1 MIRSLLGL
9 LPADRRTRITAY
21 GALALLSVLLR
32 AAGAVLLVPLLREL
46 FGDDPAGALP
56 WLGALTAVT
65 ATGWAADTVAARL
78 GYDLGFALLDRVQH
92 DVTDRLTQVRLSW
105 LAGNTATAR
114 GAIASG
120 GPELVGLFAHLLT
133 PLIGAIL
140 LPAAIAIALVPVA
153 WQLALAA
160 ALGVPVLLGALWASG
175 RISRRADAIA
185 AETNSAL
192 TERLIEFAGT
202 QQALRAARR
211 VDPAHSHVGRALAE
225 QHGSTMRLL
234 LFQIPGQ
241 LLFSLAGQVALVL
254 LAGVAAVLTL
264 RGELTAPEAVALI
277 IVVVR
282 YLEPFTTLAELA
294 PAVETVRTTL
304 DRVHAVITAPTTA
317 TGTAVG
323 HGQAPRI
330 EFDNVDFAYDNGH
343 RVLRGLNLTLE
354 AGTTTAIVGPSG
366 SGKST
371 VLALLAGLHTPTRGR
386 VLADDVDTATFDG
399 EARRALSSMIF
410 QHSYLF
416 DGTIRENVLV
426 GDPDADDE
434 RLAQAL
440 ALARV
445 DEITDRLPDGADS
458 RVGEGGTALSGGERQ
473 RIAIARA
480 LLKPAPLLLVDEATS
495 ALDTENE
502 AAVVDALTAESR
514 PRTRVVVTHRPATV
528 GNADRVLFL
537 ADGTVVE
544 DGTVEELLA
553 ARGRFHEFWHQRE
566 QSTGWRLRA
575 EPHAP
580 ATEPSRTR

>member
-1 MIRSLLGL
+1 MIRSMLGL
-9 LPADRRTRITAY
+9 LPADRRSRVTAY

-46 FGDDPAGALP
+46 FGPDPADALP
-56 WLGALTAVT
+56 WLGVLTAVT
-65 ATGWAADTVAARL
+65 AAGWATDTVAARL
-78 GYDLGFALLDRVQH
+78 GFDLGFALLDRVQH
-92 DVTDRLTQVRLSW
+92 DVTDRLTRVRLSW
-105 LAGNTATAR
+105 LADNTATAR

-133 PLIGAIL
+133 PLIGAVL
-140 LPAAIAIALVPVA
+140 LPAAIALALVPIA

-160 ALGVPVLLGALWASG
+160 ALGVPVLLGALWAAG
-175 RISRRADAIA
+175 RISRRADALA

-211 VDPAHSHVGRALAE
+211 VAPARSHVGRALTE

-254 LAGVAAVLTL
+254 LAGAAAVLTV

-277 IVVVR
+277 IVIVR
-282 YLEPFTTLAELA
+282 YLEPFTTLAELS

-304 DRVHAVITAPTTA
+304 DRVRTVLTAPTAPTA
-317 TGTAVG
+317 TATS
-323 HGQAPRI
+323 HGRPPRI
-330 EFDNVDFAYDNGH
+330 EFENVDFDYDNGH
-343 RVLRGLNLTLE
+343 HVLRGLNLVLD

-371 VLALLAGLHTPTRGR
+371 VLALLAGLHPPTRGR
-386 VLADDVDTATFDG
+386 VLTDGVDTANLDG
-399 EARRALSSMIF
+399 VTRRGLSSMIF

-416 DGTIRENVLV
+416 DGTIRENALV
-426 GDPDADDE
+426 GAPDADDE
-434 RLAQAL
+434 QLAQAL

-445 DEITDRLPDGADS
+445 DEIIDRLPEGADS
-458 RVGEGGTALSGGERQ
+458 RVGEGGAALSGGERQ

-480 LLKPAPLLLVDEATS
+480 LLKPAPMLLVDEATS

-502 AAVVDALTAESR
+502 AAVVDALTAEHQ
-514 PRTRVVVTHRPATV
+514 PRTRVIVTHRLATV
-528 GNADRVLFL
+528 RSADRVLFL
-537 ADGTVVE
+537 EDGAVVE

-553 ARGRFHEFWHQRE
+553 ARGRFHEFWHQQEEGAR
-566 QSTGWRLRA
+566 WRLRA
-575 EPHAP
+575 ER
-580 ATEPSRTR
+580 EPSVADPAYVR

>member
-9 LPADRRTRITAY
+9 VPADRRARITAY

-32 AAGAVLLVPLLREL
+32 AAGAVLLVPLVREL
-46 FGDDPAGALP
+46 FGAEPSDALP

-65 ATGWAADTVAARL
+65 VTGWAADTVAARL
-78 GYDLGFALLDRVQH
+78 GFDLGFALLDRVQH
-92 DVTDRLTQVRLSW
+92 DVTDRLTRVRLSW
-105 LAGNTATAR
+105 LADNTTTAR
-114 GAIASG
+114 GAMASG

-133 PLIGAIL
+133 PLTGAVL
-140 LPAAIAIALVPVA
+140 LPAAIALALVPVA

-175 RISRRADAIA
+175 RVSRRADALA
-185 AETNSAL
+185 AEADSAL

-211 VDPAHSHVGRALAE
+211 ADPARSHVGRALAE
-225 QHGSTMRLL
+225 QHGSTMKLL

-241 LLFSLAGQVALVL
+241 LLFGLAGQAALVL
-254 LAGVAAVLTL
+254 LAGTAAVLTA
-264 RGELTAPEAVALI
+264 RGDLTAPEAVALI
-277 IVVVR
+277 VVIVR

-304 DRVHAVITAPTTA
+304 DRVHAVLTAPTAPTGTA
-317 TGTAVG
+317 TG
-323 HGQAPRI
+323 HGRAPRI
-330 EFDNVDFAYDNGH
+330 EFEDVDFAHDDGH
-343 RVLRGLNLTLE
+343 PVLRGLNLTLE

-371 VLALLAGLHTPTRGR
+371 VLALLAGLHSPTRGR
-386 VLADDVDTATFDG
+386 VLADGVDTATFDDA
-399 EARRALSSMIF
+399 ARRALTSMIF

-434 RLAQAL
+434 QLARAL

-445 DEITDRLPDGADS
+445 DEITDGLPDGTDS

-473 RIAIARA
+473 RVAIARA
-480 LLKPAPLLLVDEATS
+480 LLKPAPVLLVDEATS

-502 AAVVDALTAESR
+502 AAVVDALTAGHR
-514 PRTRVVVTHRPATV
+514 PRTRVVVTHVPATV
-528 GNADRVLFL
+528 RNADRVLFL

-544 DGTVEELLA
+544 DGTVGELLA
-553 ARGRFHEFWHQRE
+553 ARGRFHEFWHQQE
-566 QSTGWRLRA
+566 QRTGWRLRA
-575 EPHAP
+575 EDDRQGA
-580 ATEPSRTR
+580 